1 MKELH
6 EFAESE
12 EMYLKTIA
20 EISRHGQLVPVTNI
34 ADRLHISTVSASEMV
49 HRLQDR
55 GLLEHTPY
63 KGVRLTADG
72 WDRAGGI
79 LRRHRLWECFL
90 TEHLE
95 LPWKL
100 VHDFAC
106 QLEHL
111 SEDALTD
118 ALEKFLGLPSFCPHG
133 NPIPPSQGGFEV
145 RAATLLSDLDVGQDG
160 VVLCIREEDGEIL
173 EYLDA
178 RTVRPGSRVRIEE
191 IAPYDGP
198 RSVLVDGEKQV
209 LGREVADHILI
220 ELVHDNEVE

>member
-20 EISRHGQLVPVTNI
+20 EISRLGNLVPVPNI
-34 ADRLHISTVSASEMV
+34 AERLRISTVSASEMV

-72 WDRAGGI
+72 RNRANGI

-90 TEHLE
+90 TEHLG
-95 LPWKL
+95 LPWNL
-100 VHDFAC
+100 VHDLAC
-106 QLEHL
+106 QLEHV
-111 SEDALTD
+111 SEDELTD
-118 ALEKFLGLPSFCPHG
+118 ALDEYLGRPSLCPHG
-133 NPIPPSQGGFEV
+133 NPIPPSQSGLDV
-145 RAATLLSDLDVGQDG
+145 RVATPLSDLKVGQKGD
-160 VVLCIREEDGEIL
+160 VLCIREEDGEIL
-173 EYLDA
+173 EYFENRA
-178 RTVRPGSRVRIEE
+178 VRPGSRICIEE

-198 RSVLVDGEKQV
+198 RSVLVDGERQV
-209 LGREVADHILI
+209 LGRDVAEHILI
-220 ELVHDNEVE
+220 ELVYDNETE

>member
-6 EFAESE
+6 KFAESE

-20 EISRHGQLVPVTNI
+20 EISRHGNLVPVTNI
-34 ADRLHISTVSASEMV
+34 AEQLGISTVSASEMV

-63 KGVRLTADG
+63 KGVRLTAEG
-72 WDRAGGI
+72 RKRAEGI

-90 TEHLE
+90 TEHLG
-95 LPWKL
+95 LPWKQ

-106 QLEHL
+106 QLEHV

-118 ALEKFLGLPSFCPHG
+118 ALDEHLGFPSFCPHG
-133 NPIPPSQGGFEV
+133 NPIPPAQGVLEV
-145 RAATLLSDLDVGQDG
+145 RETTPLSDLDVGQEG

-173 EYLDA
+173 DYLDA
-178 RTVRPGSRVRIEE
+178 RAVRPGSRVRIEE

-198 RSVLVDGEKQV
+198 RSVLMDGEQQV
-209 LGREVADHILI
+209 LGREVAEHILI
-220 ELVHDNEVE
+220 ELVQGNETE

>member
-6 EFAESE
+6 KFAESE

-20 EISRHGQLVPVTNI
+20 EISRHGDLVPVTNI
-34 ADRLHISTVSASEMV
+34 AERLNISTVSASEMV

-72 WDRAGGI
+72 RKRAEGI

-90 TEHLE
+90 TEHLG
-95 LPWKL
+95 LPWKQ

-106 QLEHL
+106 KLEHV
-111 SEDALTD
+111 SGDALTD
-118 ALEKFLGLPSFCPHG
+118 ALDKYLGFPSICPHG
-133 NPIPPSQGGFEV
+133 NPIPPSQGALEV
-145 RAATLLSDLDVGQDG
+145 RETTPLSDLDIGQEG

-173 EYLDA
+173 DYLDA
-178 RTVRPGSRVRIEE
+178 RAVRPGNRVRIEE

-198 RSVLVDGEKQV
+198 RSVLMDGEKQI
-209 LGREVADHILI
+209 LGREVAEHILI
-220 ELVHDNEVE
+220 ELVHDNETE

>member
-20 EISRHGQLVPVTNI
+20 EISRHGNLVPVPNI
-34 ADRLHISTVSASEMV
+34 AERLRISTVSASEMV

-90 TEHLE
+90 VEHLG

-100 VHDFAC
+100 VHDYAC
-106 QLEHL
+106 QLEHV
-111 SEDALTD
+111 SEDVLTD
-118 ALEKFLGLPSFCPHG
+118 ALDKYLGFPSFCPHG
-133 NPIPPSQGGFEV
+133 NPIPPSQGVFEV
-145 RAATLLSDLDVGQDG
+145 RTATLLSDLDVGQDG

-178 RTVRPGSRVRIEE
+178 RTVRPGVRVRIEE

-198 RSVLVDGEKQV
+198 RSVLVDGEEQV
-209 LGREVADHILI
+209 IGREVAEHILI
-220 ELVHDNEVE
+220 ELVEDNEME

>member
-20 EISRHGQLVPVTNI
+20 ENSRHGNLVPVTNI
-34 ADRLHISTVSASEMV
+34 AERLRISTVSASEMV

-63 KGVRLTADG
+63 KGVRLTAEG
-72 WDRAGGI
+72 RIRAHGI

-90 TEHLE
+90 TEHLGI
-95 LPWKL
+95 PWNL
-100 VHDFAC
+100 VHDLAC
-106 QLEHL
+106 QLEHV

-118 ALEKFLGLPSFCPHG
+118 ALDEYLGRPSLCPHG
-133 NPIPPSQGGFEV
+133 NPIPPSQGV
-145 RAATLLSDLDVGQDG
+145 LDVRVATPLSALKVGQKG
-160 VVLCIREEDGEIL
+160 VVLCIREEDAEIL
-173 EYLDA
+173 EYFDA
-178 RTVRPGSRVRIEE
+178 RAVRPGSLVSIKE

-198 RSVLVDGEKQV
+198 RSVLVDGQKEV
-209 LGREVADHILI
+209 LGREVAEHILI
-220 ELVHDNEVE
+220 ELVHDNETE